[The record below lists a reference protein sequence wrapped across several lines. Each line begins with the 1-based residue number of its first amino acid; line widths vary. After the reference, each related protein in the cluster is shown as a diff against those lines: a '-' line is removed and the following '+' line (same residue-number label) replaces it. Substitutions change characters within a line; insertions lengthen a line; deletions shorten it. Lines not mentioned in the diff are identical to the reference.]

1 MGINETVIVIGII
14 LMVIDFFIPYEIP
27 TFIAYILF
35 TGLIGY
41 NLDVPLLYRILI
53 SIIAFCLVIALHY
66 FVFRHYLQVLSNKFI
81 SPTKYR
87 SGQDHMSG
95 QVGTLRFIEN
105 KWFVQSEGDLWEC
118 YNISEMEEGK
128 QVVIISMESGKA
140 QIKPM

>member
-95 QVGTLRFIEN
+95 QVGTLR
-105 KWFVQSEGDLWEC
+105 
-118 YNISEMEEGK
+118 
-128 QVVIISMESGKA
+128 
-140 QIKPM
+140 